1 MLQRER
7 QYFMRKTI
15 KNFNLSKAIIPNSFT
30 ALNIFSGFVSIVFA
44 SRGEYTLAVY
54 LIFAAAVFDM
64 IDGLIARLVNTT
76 SPFGVELDSLSDIV
90 SFGAAPSF
98 LIYQVYFFQFD
109 YLGIIISALP
119 MIFGAFRLARFNILL
134 EDYDIKPDFNGLPI
148 PASALTISSF
158 VLFYL
163 HNLQHEFSYTLP
175 LTGLMIILSFLMVS
189 NIKYDSF
196 PKLNS
201 KAIKEKPFMV
211 IFMAI
216 SLIVVIIAHQL
227 GLFIVFI
234 SLVLFGIL
242 RSMVNTFINKNNPE
256 ETELNSKEA

>member
-1 MLQRER
+1 M
-7 QYFMRKTI
+7 
-15 KNFNLSKAIIPNSFT
+15 
-30 ALNIFSGFVSIVFA
+30 
-44 SRGEYTLAVY
+44 
-54 LIFAAAVFDM
+54 
-64 IDGLIARLVNTT
+64 
-76 SPFGVELDSLSDIV
+76 
-90 SFGAAPSF
+90 
-98 LIYQVYFFQFD
+98 
-109 YLGIIISALP
+109 
-119 MIFGAFRLARFNILL
+119 
-134 EDYDIKPDFNGLPI
+134 
-148 PASALTISSF
+148 TISSF